1 MRIFRIFWGV
11 YCFIVLAPIVIF
23 TALFILTTNVIFG
36 KRSRR
41 INLMLSQKISCVGIC
56 YLSGIFLK
64 VIGKENFEPNKG
76 YVIIGNHNSNY
87 DIFINSITLPW
98 DNVFFFLSK
107 AELGKVPVFSVVA
120 KNLAVLVDRSSMTS
134 RVKSMKKMKE
144 ILNDGISVWIFPEGT
159 RNKTY
164 EPLIDFI
171 DGAFRLAVDMKSPII
186 VSTLVGMRH
195 INNPNYKI
203 DMAPGFVSCYFEKPI
218 DTSQLTAADIPALKE
233 QVRNLMLSRLI
244 PNPNE

>member
-1 MRIFRIFWGV
+1 MRIFRIIWGV
-11 YCFIVLAPIVIF
+11 YCFLVLAPIVIF
-23 TALFILTTNVIFG
+23 TALFILTTNLIFG

-41 INLMLSQKISCVGIC
+41 INLLLSQKISCVGIC

-64 VIGKENFEPNKG
+64 VKGKENFEPNKG

-107 AELGKVPVFSVVA
+107 VELGKVPVFSVVA

-134 RVKSMKKMKE
+134 RVKSIKKMKE

-159 RNKTY
+159 RNKTDA
-164 EPLIDFI
+164 PLIDFI
-171 DGAFRLAVDMKSPII
+171 DGAFRLAVDMKAPII

-203 DMAPGFVSCYFEKPI
+203 DMAPGIVRCFFEKPI
-218 DTSQLTAADIPALKE
+218 DTSQMTAADIPALKE
-233 QVRNLMLSRLI
+233 QVRNLMLSRLT
-244 PNPNE
+244 PKP

>member
-1 MRIFRIFWGV
+1 
-11 YCFIVLAPIVIF
+11 
-23 TALFILTTNVIFG
+23 
-36 KRSRR
+36 
-41 INLMLSQKISCVGIC
+41 
-56 YLSGIFLK
+56 
-64 VIGKENFEPNKG
+64 
-76 YVIIGNHNSNY
+76 
-87 DIFINSITLPW
+87 
-98 DNVFFFLSK
+98 
-107 AELGKVPVFSVVA
+107 
-120 KNLAVLVDRSSMTS
+120 
-134 RVKSMKKMKE
+134 MKKMKE

-159 RNKTY
+159 RNKTD

-203 DMAPGFVSCYFEKPI
+203 DMAPGFVRCYFEKPI
-218 DTSQLTAADIPALKE
+218 DTSQITAAEIPALKE